1 MSNEIRHISVCICTF
16 KRPQFLQRLLRELVD
31 QQTDGL
37 FSYSIVVVDNDYL
50 QSAKAAVEEF
60 GRTSRIPIGY
70 YVEPQQN
77 IPLARNKAIENAQAN
92 YIAFID
98 DDELPIK
105 RWLLTLLKAC
115 DEYDV
120 DGVLGPVKRRFE
132 EKPPDWVLMG
142 QFYERRTFPTGTVL
156 EWKHGRTGN
165 VLLKGHLF
173 ATGELPFRPEFR
185 ASEDQDFFH
194 RMIEKGYRFIWCDEA
209 VAYEIVPPTRWKRT
223 IMLKRA
229 LLRGAMARLQPS
241 FGVRDTAKSG
251 IAVVVYIMALPFAAL
266 MGQHKFMDLL
276 IRLFDHLGKLL
287 ALVGIHPVKE
297 PYVTE

>member
-60 GRTSRIPIGY
+60 ERTSRIRIGY

-115 DEYDV
+115 DAYGV

-165 VLLKGHLF
+165 VLLKSHLF

-251 IAVVVYIMALPFAAL
+251 IAVVVYIVALPFAAL

>member
-1 MSNEIRHISVCICTF
+1 MNNEIRHISVCICTF

-60 GRTSRIPIGY
+60 ERTSRIPIGY

-115 DEYDV
+115 DEYGV

-241 FGVRDTAKSG
+241 FGVLDTAKSG

>member
-1 MSNEIRHISVCICTF
+1 MNNEIRHISVCICTF

-60 GRTSRIPIGY
+60 ERTSRIPIGY

-115 DEYDV
+115 DEYGV